1 MAFITAAEGVARLEA
16 LTRGL
21 LFVSELDYPFRVMR
35 LDSIVELD
43 EQSLLQV
50 LGKPAESPITRLT
63 LNAFFTRAVEDQPW
77 HGPAERATVQRYR
90 ALLEFLETS
99 LERPRVFRVGS
110 IEVAAYALGKT
121 ADNHW
126 LGVATTLIET

>member
-1 MAFITAAEGVARLEA
+1 MAFVTAAEGVPLLEA

-21 LFVSELDYPFRVMR
+21 LFVSESDHPFGVTR
-35 LDSIVELD
+35 LDSVVELD
-43 EQSLLQV
+43 EQSLLRA
-50 LGKPAESPITRLT
+50 LGKPADSPITRLA
-63 LNAFFTRAVEDQPW
+63 LDAFFARTVEEQPW
-77 HGPAERATVQRYR
+77 HGATERATVRRYR
-90 ALLEFLETS
+90 ALLEFLATS
-99 LERPRVFRVGS
+99 LERPRVFRVGA